1 MELEHE
7 IKLKGYF
14 LPEIL
19 KEIMEKEF
27 EDKEWDFV
35 YGSDEYNRSITKYIK
50 EFKRLWQ
57 RTRYSK

>member
-1 MELEHE
+1 
-7 IKLKGYF
+7 
-14 LPEIL
+14 
-19 KEIMEKEF
+19 MEKEF

-57 RTRYSK
+57 RTKYSK